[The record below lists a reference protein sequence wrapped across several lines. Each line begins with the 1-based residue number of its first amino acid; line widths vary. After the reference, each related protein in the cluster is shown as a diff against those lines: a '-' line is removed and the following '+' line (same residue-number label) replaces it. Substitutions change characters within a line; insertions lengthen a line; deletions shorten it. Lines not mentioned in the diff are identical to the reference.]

1 MINVDNLLVE
11 AMNAEIKA
19 REFYVDASQKAQS
32 PSGKQFFKELAD
44 FEQGHYERVKLV
56 IETRTAGKP
65 FETYEPTHIPAI
77 DAEIKGEIEPN
88 KDEIVDVI
96 NLAIQAEKDAQ
107 ERYKK
112 IADAL
117 DDQTAKALFEGLA
130 EEESKHQRLLED
142 QFYHMSNKG
151 TIIWGE

>member
-1 MINVDNLLVE
+1 MMNVDDLLVD
-11 AMNAEIKA
+11 AMNAETKA
-19 REFYVDASQKAQS
+19 KEFYLDASQKAQS

-44 FEQGHYERVKLV
+44 FEQNHYERVKGI
-56 IETRTAGKP
+56 IEARKAGELFTAYKP
-65 FETYEPTHIPAI
+65 AHIPVI
-77 DAEIKGEIEPN
+77 DAEVKGEIEPN
-88 KDEIVDVI
+88 KDEIADVI

-112 IADAL
+112 IAAAF
-117 DDQTAKALFEGLA
+117 DDTTTKALFAGLA

>member
-1 MINVDNLLVE
+1 MINIDNLLVD

-19 REFYVDASQKAQS
+19 KEFYLKASQKAQS
-32 PSGKQFFKELAD
+32 PSGQQFFKELAD
-44 FEQGHYERVKLV
+44 FEQRHYERVKHV
-56 IETRTAGKP
+56 IESRKAGQP
-65 FETYEPTHIPAI
+65 FDTYEPAHIPLI
-77 DAEIKGEIEPN
+77 DAEVKGEIEPN
-88 KDEIVDVI
+88 KTEIVDVI
-96 NLAIQAEKDAQ
+96 NIAIQAEKDAQ

-117 DDQTAKALFEGLA
+117 DDERSKALFTGLA

>member
-1 MINVDNLLVE
+1 MINVDTLLVD

-19 REFYVDASQKAQS
+19 KEFYLDASQKAQS

-44 FEQGHYERVKLV
+44 FEQRHYERVKNI
-56 IETRTAGKP
+56 IESRKAGQQ
-65 FETYEPTHIPAI
+65 FDTYEPPHIPMI
-77 DAEIKGEIEPN
+77 DAEIKGEVEPN

-107 ERYKK
+107 KRYEN
-112 IADAL
+112 IAQAL
-117 DDQTAKALFEGLA
+117 DDQEAKKLFEGLA
-130 EEESKHQRLLED
+130 EEENKHQRLLED

>member
-1 MINVDNLLVE
+1 MINVDTLLVD

-19 REFYVDASQKAQS
+19 KEFYLAASQKAQS

-44 FEQGHYERVKLV
+44 FEQRHYERVKNI
-56 IETRTAGKP
+56 IESRKASQP
-65 FETYEPTHIPAI
+65 FETYEPAHIPMI
-77 DAEIKGEIEPN
+77 DAEVKGEVEPN

-107 ERYKK
+107 KRYEN
-112 IADAL
+112 IAQAL
-117 DDQTAKALFEGLA
+117 DDQEAKKLFEGLA
-130 EEESKHQRLLED
+130 EEENKHQRLLQD

>member
-1 MINVDNLLVE
+1 MINVDTLLVD

-19 REFYVDASQKAQS
+19 KEFYLNASQKAQS

-44 FEQGHYERVKLV
+44 FEQRHYERVKNI
-56 IETRTAGKP
+56 IESRKAGQP
-65 FETYEPTHIPAI
+65 FDTFEPAHIPQI
-77 DAEIKGEIEPN
+77 DAEIKGDVEPN

-96 NLAIQAEKDAQ
+96 NLAIKAEKDAQ
-107 ERYKK
+107 KRYEN
-112 IADAL
+112 IAQAL
-117 DDQTAKALFEGLA
+117 DDREAKELFEGLA
-130 EEESKHQRLLED
+130 EEENKHQRLLED